1 MESCRLGPG
10 CARQAAVHGGGFVR
24 GGMHRYLVLTFPCAV
39 GTVSKTNKGG
49 WALRTPGGPDHPPRP
64 LTQERKTA
72 RPSSWSLCSP
82 FNGYYPSLRHPEQ
95 MVRTKV
101 VAGDTKCLR
110 SPQGSDRLP
119 Q

>member
-1 MESCRLGPG
+1 M
-10 CARQAAVHGGGFVR
+10 
-24 GGMHRYLVLTFPCAV
+24 
-39 GTVSKTNKGG
+39 
-49 WALRTPGGPDHPPRP
+49 
-64 LTQERKTA
+64 A

-110 SPQGSDRLP
+110 SPQGSRPSAPVTSSHYHRAGCLWYQALTLNSSLTPATLSGSATPREEWVVDPWL
-119 Q
+119 